1 MTSIHHA
8 LDDLLNRQDIP
19 LDTFLD
25 WHFSPDYRQR
35 TDGHWDDRNGFAAHA
50 RRLRELVASARIE
63 VLDEWRD
70 LRRYAS
76 HHRVHVRKR
85 DGATVVQE
93 VYLFARLDA
102 SGRFECVD
110 EVTLMLE
117 GQEAD
122 RGLGR
127 VR

>member
-8 LDDLLNRQDIP
+8 LDDLLNRQDTP
-19 LDTFLD
+19 LDTVLD
-25 WHFSPDYRQR
+25 RHFSPDYRQR

-50 RRLRELVASARIE
+50 RKLRELVESTRIE

-70 LRRYAS
+70 RRRYAS
-76 HHRVHVRKR
+76 HHRVHARKR
-85 DGATVVQE
+85 DGAAVVQE

-117 GQEAD
+117 GEEAD
-122 RGLGR
+122 WGLGQIK
-127 VR
+127 

>member
-8 LDDLLNRQDIP
+8 LDDLLNRQDIS

-76 HHRVHVRKR
+76 HHRVHVHKR

-93 VYLFARLDA
+93 VYLFDRLDA